1 MELVFSFE
9 HLEKVIKYV
18 VIPLLIVLLIFWI
31 FQFIYKIRQR
41 KDMDS
46 EKNYVINYW
55 SQVISII
62 FCAVVLGVVN
72 GFSIAYIQEVRNYGL
87 IEQNQFFYYFL
98 MFFPIVPFVFLIVLI
113 RRFLKNIKEY
123 KEEKGSYNEEEDRL

>member
-31 FQFIYKIRQR
+31 FQFIYKIRHR

>member
-18 VIPLLIVLLIFWI
+18 VIPLLVVLLVFLI
-31 FQFIYKIRQR
+31 FQFIYKIKHRN
-41 KDMDS
+41 DMDS
-46 EKNYVINYW
+46 EKNYIINYW

-98 MFFPIVPFVFLIVLI
+98 MFFPIVPFVFLIIFI
-113 RRFLKNIKEY
+113 RKFLKNIKEY
-123 KEEKGSYNEEEDRL
+123 KNEKELYNEKEDRL